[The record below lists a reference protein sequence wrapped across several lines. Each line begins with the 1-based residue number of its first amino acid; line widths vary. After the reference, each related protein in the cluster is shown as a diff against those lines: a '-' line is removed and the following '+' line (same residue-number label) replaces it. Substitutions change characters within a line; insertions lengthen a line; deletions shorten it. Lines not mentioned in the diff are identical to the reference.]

1 MTKVK
6 VFSGGRSNGKTRR
19 LMEYAAKNG
28 MAVLTT
34 NKNSLEYKASCYGIK
49 VPIFDMNDVLDADC
63 SKRMETNIVIDDCAT
78 FIEALLK
85 GFKVCAV
92 SITDD
97 FVDEEG

>member
-49 VPIFDMNDVLDADC
+49 VPIFDMNDV
-63 SKRMETNIVIDDCAT
+63 IDDCAT

-97 FVDEEG
+97 FVDEED

>member
-49 VPIFDMNDVLDADC
+49 VPIFDMNDILDADF
-63 SKRMETNIVIDDCAT
+63 SK
-78 FIEALLK
+78 
-85 GFKVCAV
+85 
-92 SITDD
+92 
-97 FVDEEG
+97 

>member
-34 NKNSLEYKASCYGIK
+34 NKNSLEYKASCYGIN
-49 VPIFDMNDVLDADC
+49 F
-63 SKRMETNIVIDDCAT
+63 
-78 FIEALLK
+78 
-85 GFKVCAV
+85 V
-92 SITDD
+92 SIKNQNDIKTLEEKFKDNNSYI
-97 FVDEEG
+97 VEIAMKETPTRLQTQYDEVKEYDN